1 MLEQRNETQLREDM
15 DRLKQANQALLADLQ
30 LMKKERELAKPL
42 PAPVTGQMSYAAKH
56 HTRLL
61 I

>member
-15 DRLKQANQALLADLQ
+15 DRLKQANQALMADLQ
-30 LMKKERELAKPL
+30 LMKKEGELAKPL
-42 PAPVTGQMSYAAKH
+42 IAPATGQISYAPKH
-56 HTRLL
+56 QSRLL

>member
-15 DRLKQANQALLADLQ
+15 DGLKQANQALLADLQ
-30 LMKKERELAKPL
+30 LIKKERELAKPL
-42 PAPVTGQMSYAAKH
+42 IAPATGQISYTAKH
-56 HTRLL
+56 QSRPL